1 VQGDGV
7 PRWLSQER
15 AESERFARIVE
26 DPSAAKGDQ
35 DFAAELGLTSSLRE
49 LGRSGSPDAETRRRI
64 RAGIVERLGRTDEQA
79 EEPVARHA
87 LSGLLVAAA
96 AVLVAVGGLGMLLS
110 KDALPGDP
118 LYGVKLAGESAAL
131 GLTFGQQAK
140 AEKYLEFANNR
151 LDELAQLKDSGRDSS
166 AYLTGLAG
174 FDSNA
179 RAGVAQLTTLATESG
194 NPQQLT
200 DLRNWARER
209 ATKLAAE
216 GPAIPSAATGRFAAA
231 QSLLA
236 AIEARATALTDRM
249 WCYTI
254 TSGSTDELGALPA
267 QGGCDQRPA
276 PRAGSPSTGATPSEA
291 PPTPIPAQTG
301 LPRST
306 VSSTAGTTA
315 QPTPPLPP
323 ATGVAPPSVINPP
336 ILSPPAPYVTATASC
351 LDPAPDIGITTDRGS
366 LRSGAAGTYELR
378 GRYAVHGHPVDPG
391 REVDSAPWR
400 RCACHCGV
408 AKIKVRSLN
417 DSPNWLV
424 RLRPTLPSRW
434 RSPRRTNRH
443 PRLPRRI

>member
-35 DFAAELGLTSSLRE
+35 DFAAELGLTSNLRE

-64 RAGIVERLGRTDEQA
+64 RAGIVERLGRIDEEA

-87 LSGLLVAAA
+87 RLTLSGLLVAAA
-96 AVLVAVGGLGMLLS
+96 AVLIAVGGLGMLLS

-151 LDELAQLKDSGRDSS
+151 LDELAQLKNSGGDSGD
-166 AYLTGLAG
+166 YLTGLAG
-174 FDSNA
+174 FDSNS

-200 DLRNWARER
+200 DLRNWAQER

-236 AIEARATALTDRM
+236 AIEVRATALTDRM
-249 WCYTI
+249 RCYTI

-276 PRAGSPSTGATPSEA
+276 PRAASPSTGATPSEA

-301 LPRST
+301 LPTST
-306 VSSTAGTTA
+306 VSSTAGATA

-323 ATGVAPPSVINPP
+323 TTGVAPPSVINPP
-336 ILSPPAPYVTATASC
+336 ILPTTGPRLTITSPPPPVVSIPHLIPGLPPIVAP
-351 LDPAPDIGITTDRGS
+351 
-366 LRSGAAGTYELR
+366 
-378 GRYAVHGHPVDPG
+378 
-391 REVDSAPWR
+391 
-400 RCACHCGV
+400 
-408 AKIKVRSLN
+408 
-417 DSPNWLV
+417 
-424 RLRPTLPSRW
+424 
-434 RSPRRTNRH
+434 
-443 PRLPRRI
+443 